1 MWVTRYLHL
10 RKELKD
16 GDVIAFDGETLVDDV
31 IVSSHHLQYVSH
43 ERLVDIRYIWFLH
56 SYYPPHNCLKSIC
69 LNAHH
74 ITSHLFVPAREL
86 HALRKVNS
94 LSCEVCRGLQETF
107 TGGEYG
113 HVAIV
118 CNCLWDEAVLG
129 ELLLTLCCCRLPHFN
144 CLVMLRRL
152 HRLLVCAPDYSLI
165 LAGDFVG

>member
-43 ERLVDIRYIWFLH
+43 ERLVDIRYNWFLH
-56 SYYPPHNCLKSIC
+56 SYYPPHNRLKSIC

-94 LSCEVCRGLQETF
+94 LSCEVAAGC
-107 TGGEYG
+107 
-113 HVAIV
+113 
-118 CNCLWDEAVLG
+118 
-129 ELLLTLCCCRLPHFN
+129 
-144 CLVMLRRL
+144 RRL
-152 HRLLVCAPDYSLI
+152 SLEVSTVTWRLCATVYGTKPCWVSCY
-165 LAGDFVG
+165 